1 MSVVSLTHEKFR
13 RERFVIILAAEV
25 REIVGNEDPLDP
37 EPLAPFLV
45 SMADELRLV
54 DEGELRFRYRSAI
67 EFFATP
73 PGELVRFS
81 IELEPHHSGALTW
94 ACGYLAEVENALGIR
109 LMERGRSNA

>member
-1 MSVVSLTHEKFR
+1 MSVVSLTQEKFR
-13 RERFVIILAAEV
+13 RERFTIILADEV
-25 REIVGNEDPLDP
+25 REIVGNEDPLDT
-37 EPLAPFLV
+37 EPLAPFLA

-54 DEGELRFRYRSAI
+54 DEDELRFRYRSAV

-81 IELEPHHSGALTW
+81 IELEPHHSGAMTW
-94 ACGYLAEVENALGIR
+94 ARGYLAEVENALGIR